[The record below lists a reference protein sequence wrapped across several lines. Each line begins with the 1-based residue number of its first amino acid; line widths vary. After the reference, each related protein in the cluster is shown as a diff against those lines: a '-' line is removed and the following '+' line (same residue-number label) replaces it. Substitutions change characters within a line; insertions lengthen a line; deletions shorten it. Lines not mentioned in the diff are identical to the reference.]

1 MTASCSLLTFANKNH
16 DFNKGQKMITV
27 YSILFSVVVLLGG
40 QVAAFSTQ
48 HCNMSRTASSSRL
61 SALSDDDNIML
72 SRREWSKS
80 AFSSLIVGAGSLAAI
95 SVTPKQAG
103 AAEDIVWKTGRTPQ
117 IPGQK
122 PKDKGDTKG
131 TKKDPSF
138 LRSISDCKSKCEN
151 SYGPDGLAR
160 TSTECLSECQDIC
173 CTTYEQCTFAIVPR

>member
-1 MTASCSLLTFANKNH
+1 
-16 DFNKGQKMITV
+16 MITL
-27 YSILFSVVVLLGG
+27 YSILFFVVVLLGG
-40 QVAAFSTQ
+40 QVAAFSAQ
-48 HCNMSRTASSSRL
+48 HCNMSSRL
-61 SALSDDDNIML
+61 MALSDDDNIML

-80 AFSSLIVGAGSLAAI
+80 AFSALIAGAGSLGAI
-95 SVTPKQAG
+95 SVTPKQAV

-122 PKDKGDTKG
+122 PKDKEVTKG
-131 TKKDPSF
+131 TKKDPGF

-173 CTTYEQCTFAIVPR
+173 CTTYEQCTFAIVPRQKCFTFYPVFTYYDD

>member
-1 MTASCSLLTFANKNH
+1 
-16 DFNKGQKMITV
+16 MITV
-27 YSILFSVVVLLGG
+27 YSIIFSVVVLLGG
-40 QVAAFSTQ
+40 QVAAFSAQ
-48 HCNMSRTASSSRL
+48 RCNMSRAASPSRL
-61 SALSDDDNIML
+61 LALSDDDNIML

-80 AFSSLIVGAGSLAAI
+80 AFSALIAGAGSLAAI

-122 PKDKGDTKG
+122 PKDNKGDTKG

-138 LRSISDCKSKCEN
+138 LRSISDCKSKCGN